1 MTNKSKIALGIL
13 CVVLVIG
20 GVSAA
25 SRYMSRWTSTF
36 SIQHK
41 IIQPKA
47 GKECVVVSTTSA
59 VATDCWDVPVAKVGG
74 RR

>member
-1 MTNKSKIALGIL
+1 MTKNKIILGAIGVIL
-13 CVVLVIG
+13 IIVAIG
-20 GVSAA
+20 AA
-25 SRYMSRWTSTF
+25 NRYMSRWTSTF

-59 VATDCWDVPVAKVGG
+59 VATDCWDVPVTKSEGVN
-74 RR
+74 